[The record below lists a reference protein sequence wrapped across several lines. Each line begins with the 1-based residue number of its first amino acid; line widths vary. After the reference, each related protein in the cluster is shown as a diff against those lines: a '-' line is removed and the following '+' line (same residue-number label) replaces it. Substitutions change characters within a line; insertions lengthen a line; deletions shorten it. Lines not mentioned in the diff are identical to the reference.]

1 MKRPLDT
8 IAASGLAV
16 GAVFGLAG
24 SFVVQVNLQALL
36 WAIDAAGLVMAAAL
50 LALKYFRSGHD
61 VVAGGFL
68 VFAIAEAV
76 ILSGTAAGPAGSVPS
91 FAAGIALWAIGLV
104 LISVPRHFALPV
116 RLVGVVSAL
125 LFAVTSVRIFWGEPL
140 LPTTAPLPFFA
151 YPFLVL
157 TFAGWIWSLWQQDR

>member
-1 MKRPLDT
+1 MKRPLDS
-8 IAASGLAV
+8 IAVIGLAV

-36 WAIDAAGLVMAAAL
+36 WAIDAVGLVMAAAL
-50 LALKYFRSGHD
+50 LALKTFRSGHD

-91 FAAGIALWAIGLV
+91 FAAGTALWATALV
-104 LISVPRHFALPV
+104 LVSVPRHFAMPV
-116 RLVGVVSAL
+116 R
-125 LFAVTSVRIFWGEPL
+125 AV
-140 LPTTAPLPFFA
+140 
-151 YPFLVL
+151 
-157 TFAGWIWSLWQQDR
+157 